1 MISTKTPVSVDHL
14 LAVDG
19 LVVDLPGPGG
29 SGVQSEERSDEDG
42 RRWPLPGPKR
52 ASQRS
57 PAGPVRVVDG
67 VSFDIP
73 PATTVG
79 LIGESGSGKTMTAN
93 AIIGLLPAGAG
104 TAGALRWRGE
114 DLLPAGAARRR
125 RLRGREIAMIF
136 QDPLA
141 ALNPTQRIGRQVGEI
156 LRRAGRPRAEVRR
169 RVLELL
175 DRVGIPEPERRA
187 GDYPH
192 EFSGGMRQRAMIAL
206 ALAGSPALL
215 LADEPTTALDVTV
228 QARILRLLRSI
239 QQDEGLAMLLVSHD
253 LRVVAHVAHQVV
265 VMYAGRVA
273 ERGPTPAV
281 LSRPA
286 HPYTRALVDS
296 VPAVRTRTALAHPLP
311 GTPATPAR
319 RPPGCAFHPRCPL
332 ARDRCRTEQPQAR
345 QVAPGRWSAC
355 HFAEEVSHA

>member
-1 MISTKTPVSVDHL
+1 MNHTLEV
-14 LAVDG
+14 AE
-19 LVVDLPGPGG
+19 LVVDLPG
-29 SGVQSEERSDEDG
+29 
-42 RRWPLPGPKR
+42 
-52 ASQRS
+52 A
-57 PAGPVRVVDG
+57 VRVVDG

-93 AIIGLLPAGAG
+93 AIIGLLPEGAATG
-104 TAGALRWRGE
+104 GALRWRGE
-114 DLLPAGAARRR
+114 DLLRVDRARRR

-141 ALNPTQRIGRQVGEI
+141 ALNPTQTIARQVGEI
-156 LRRAGRPRAEVRR
+156 LRRDGLRRDEVRR
-169 RVLELL
+169 RVVDLL
-175 DRVGIPEPERRA
+175 DRAGIPEPARRL
-187 GDYPH
+187 DSYPH

-228 QARILRLLRSI
+228 QARILRLLRTI
-239 QQDEGLAMLLVSHD
+239 QERDGLAMLLVSHD

-273 ERGPTPAV
+273 ERGPAATV
-281 LSRPA
+281 LRRPA

-296 VPAVRTRTALAHPLP
+296 VPAIRTRTALAHPLP
-311 GTPATPAR
+311 GTPATPAH
-319 RPPGCAFHPRCPL
+319 RPAGCAFHPRCPL
-332 ARDRCRTEQPQAR
+332 ARDRCGTERPAVR
-345 QVAPGRWSAC
+345 EVAPGQWSAC
-355 HFAEEVSHA
+355 HFAEELIGDREATAAPGADRRSVVGNG

>member
-1 MISTKTPVSVDHL
+1 MPVSVDL
-14 LAVDG
+14 LSVAG
-19 LVVDLPGPGG
+19 LVVDLPGPGAG
-29 SGVQSEERSDEDG
+29 GVWTEERSDEG
-42 RRWPLPGPKR
+42 RRRLLGPRAR
-52 ASQRS
+52 ASGAS
-57 PAGPVRVVDG
+57 ASGLRVVDG

-93 AIIGLLPAGAG
+93 AVIGLLPAGAATG
-104 TAGALRWRGE
+104 GELRWRGE
-114 DLLPAGAARRR
+114 NLLAAEPARRR
-125 RLRGREIAMIF
+125 RVRGREIAMIF

-156 LRRAGRPRAEVRR
+156 LRRSGRR
-169 RVLELL
+169 RDEVNRRVVELL
-175 DRVGIPEPERRA
+175 DRVGIPEPARRA
-187 GDYPH
+187 GHYPH

-239 QQDEGLAMLLVSHD
+239 QEDEGLAMLLVSHD

-273 ERGPTPAV
+273 ERGPTAAV
-281 LSRPA
+281 LGRPA

-311 GTPATPAR
+311 GTPATPAS
-319 RPPGCAFHPRCPL
+319 RPAGCAFHPRCPL
-332 ARDRCRTEQPQAR
+332 ARDRCRTEQPQPR
-345 QVAPGRWSAC
+345 QVAPDRWSAC
-355 HFAEEVSHA
+355 HFAEEVAPGA

>member
-1 MISTKTPVSVDHL
+1 MTGALEVT
-14 LAVDG
+14 G
-19 LVVDLPGPGG
+19 LVVDLPGRG
-29 SGVQSEERSDEDG
+29 
-42 RRWPLPGPKR
+42 
-52 ASQRS
+52 
-57 PAGPVRVVDG
+57 GPVRVVDE
-67 VSFDIP
+67 VSFDIA

-93 AIIGLLPAGAG
+93 AVIDLLPEGAG
-104 TAGALRWRGE
+104 TGGELRWQGE
-114 DLLPAGAARRR
+114 DLLQASRARRR
-125 RLRGREIAMIF
+125 QVRGHEIAMIF

-141 ALNPTQRIGRQVGEI
+141 ALNPTQTVGRQVGEI
-156 LRRAGRPRAEVRR
+156 LRRAGRPAEQVRR
-169 RVLELL
+169 RVIELL
-175 DRVGIPEPERRA
+175 DRAGIPEPASRLRS
-187 GDYPH
+187 YPH

-228 QARILRLLRSI
+228 QARILRLLRDI
-239 QQDEGLAMLLVSHD
+239 QEDEGLAMLLVSHD

-273 ERGPTPAV
+273 ERGPTSAV

-311 GTPATPAR
+311 GTPATPSN
-319 RPPGCAFHPRCPL
+319 RPAGCAFHPRCPI
-332 ARDRCRTEQPQAR
+332 AREVCRTEQPVVRA
-345 QVAPGRWSAC
+345 VGSGRWTAC
-355 HFAEEVSHA
+355 HFAEELVG